1 MTTFLIWLSRL
12 VDAGARSEWLREWRS
27 ELGHARELAA
37 AGRARTAW
45 RLRLLSSAIEDAVRT
60 GARRLAPG
68 PALQDVRFA
77 TRLLRKSPGFT
88 VIAVATLALGI
99 GANTAIFTLV
109 NAVLLRPLA
118 FPQADRIVQLV
129 TWKDG
134 EQSNAVSQPNFVDYR
149 DQVASLEDT
158 AATIWWAPVL
168 QADEPTRFSGL
179 AVSSGY
185 FGLFA
190 TRPALGRYLQPGDDP
205 LGSEPV
211 VVVSQELWRNQL
223 GGDPEV
229 IGSSLVLDDVAHR
242 VVGVAEP
249 GLRDPLGQW
258 QLWRNPP
265 QYLEQAG
272 RASSWLQVW
281 GRLAPGTPL
290 EQAQAE
296 MDAVSAALEREY
308 PVDNR
313 NRSIQLVPMRERLIG
328 DLRPVVLV
336 LLGAVVLVLL
346 IACAN
351 VANLLLTRGAARERE
366 IAVRMSMGAG
376 RARVARQL
384 LTEGLLLAGAGAALG
399 TWLGALALRA
409 VLAMGAP
416 GIPDWAELT
425 LDSRVLAFTVLA
437 TVFTGVIFG
446 LAPLRQVDPGQVSA
460 VLREAGRGAS
470 ASRRTRRIR
479 SGLAVAEVALAT
491 VLLIGA
497 GLVVRSFAALTA
509 VDTGFQAEGVLT
521 VSITSNALG
530 DSPDD
535 SHVAFFDAVRE
546 RLAAIPG
553 VESVGQANMLPL
565 TGALASYQFTRD
577 DLPDP
582 PPGGEDLAELRAVS
596 PGYFETFGIPLIEG
610 RLPSASDDQA
620 AENVLFVNRTFA
632 RTFFPDES
640 PVGKTLSVSSI
651 EGSLR
656 IAGMVGDVHAL
667 GPAVPPLASMYLLH
681 GQRAAPYWMR
691 SNATLLLRVDGEPM
705 SVADSVRE
713 AIWEI
718 DDSVAVDAV
727 GPFARHLERYH
738 AAPRFQAQ
746 LLGGFAILAT
756 LLAAIGVAAVLTY
769 SVATRVHEIGVR
781 RALGARADDIVRLVG
796 GEVARLVGLGVGIGM
811 LAGLLGTRALE
822 TMLFGVSATDPLT
835 FVAAPALIAAVAVAS
850 AMLPARR
857 ASRVDPAV
865 ALRQD

>member
-1 MTTFLIWLSRL
+1 MTTLLIWLCRL
-12 VDAGARSEWLREWRS
+12 VDAGVRSEWLREWRS
-27 ELGHARELAA
+27 ELDHARELDA

-45 RLRLLSSAIEDAVRT
+45 RLRLLSSATEDAVRT
-60 GARRLAPG
+60 GVRRLAPG

-134 EQSNAVSQPNFVDYR
+134 EQSSAVSQPNFVDYR

-158 AATIWWAPVL
+158 ASTIWWSPVL

-185 FGLFA
+185 FVLFG
-190 TRPALGRYLQPGDDP
+190 TRPTLGRYLHPGDDP

-249 GLRDPLGQW
+249 GLRDPLGQS

-265 QYLEQAG
+265 RYLEQAG
-272 RASSWLQVW
+272 RGSSWLQVW
-281 GRLAPGTPL
+281 GRLAPGTSL
-290 EQAQAE
+290 EQAQSE
-296 MDAVSAALEREY
+296 MDAASAALEREY

-313 NRSIQLVPMRERLIG
+313 NRSIQLVPLRERLIG
-328 DLRPVVLV
+328 DLRTVVLV

-376 RARVARQL
+376 RTRVARQL
-384 LTEGLLLAGAGAALG
+384 LTEGLILAGVGAALG
-399 TWLGALALRA
+399 TWLGTMALRA

-416 GIPDWAELT
+416 GIPDWADLT
-425 LDSRVLAFTVLA
+425 LDARVLVFTVLA
-437 TVFTGVIFG
+437 TLVTGVVFG

-470 ASRRTRRIR
+470 ASRRTRRLR
-479 SGLAVAEVALAT
+479 SGLAVAEIALAT

-509 VDTGFQAEGVLT
+509 VDTGLRADGILT

-546 RLAAIPG
+546 RLGAIPG
-553 VESVGQANMLPL
+553 VQSVGQANMLPL

-582 PPGGEDLAELRAVS
+582 PPGEEDLAELRAVS

-640 PVGKTLSVSSI
+640 PVGATLSVSSI

-681 GQRAAPYWMR
+681 GQRGAPYWMR
-691 SNATLLLRVDGEPM
+691 ANATLLLRVDGNPM

-718 DDSVAVDAV
+718 DDSVAIDAV
-727 GPFARHLERYH
+727 GPFDRHLEQYH

-769 SVATRVHEIGVR
+769 SVAMRVHEIGVR

-796 GEVARLVGLGVGIGM
+796 SEVARLVGLGVGIGM
-811 LAGLLGTRALE
+811 LAGLLGTRALA

-835 FVAAPALIAAVAVAS
+835 FVAVPTLIALVAVAS